1 MGEQLCRDLVTA
13 GWHVAMADIQ
23 ENPELSAEL
32 GDKAKYLPYR
42 CLGLRL
48 AGGTIQCRIPSSR
61 VGTATKTQALR
72 VISLTL

>member
-32 GDKAKYLPYR
+32 GDKAKYYH
-42 CLGLRL
+42 
-48 AGGTIQCRIPSSR
+48 TDVSDYDS
-61 VGTATKTQALR
+61 QAELFKA
-72 VISLTL
+72 VFQAHG